1 MWGFRPTKQESWGPR
16 CRQGNLLGKG
26 ADTRAWGHDKEDSST
41 VTLQTEGTCRD
52 VGICNRHQGT
62 AMSSPSAGRRG
73 TGEGPRLPGCY
84 GGRGCLTWG

>member
-1 MWGFRPTKQESWGPR
+1 M
-16 CRQGNLLGKG
+16 
-26 ADTRAWGHDKEDSST
+26 
-41 VTLQTEGTCRD
+41 TLQTEGTCRD

-62 AMSSPSAGRRG
+62 AMSKTGGGEEGRGQALRLSSLSAGHRD